1 MINYRLALKSELPEL
16 KAFLFDHGQNPWNHL
31 PAEGVDHEFNLVAQQ
46 KASILVAIKGQQQI
60 GFGIFYHADTLPSRY
75 LQYSNQQPA
84 IYIAEVVVHREF
96 AGQGIGHRL
105 LSLII
110 DQAPDLGGSML
121 LIDRHEENL
130 ASAGMMRKAGFTEL
144 RTFVD
149 LQRRDYG
156 SRKTTVMGYPLS

>member
-60 GFGIFYHADTLPSRY
+60 GFVIFYHADTLPSQY

-96 AGQGIGHRL
+96 AGQGIGHKL

-110 DQAPDLGGSML
+110 DQAPDLGASML

-144 RTFVD
+144 RTYVD